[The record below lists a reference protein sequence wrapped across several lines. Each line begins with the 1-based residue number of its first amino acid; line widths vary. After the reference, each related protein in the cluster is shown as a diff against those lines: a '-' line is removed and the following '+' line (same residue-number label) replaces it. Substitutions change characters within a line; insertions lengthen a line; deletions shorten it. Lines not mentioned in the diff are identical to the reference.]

1 MNSTYKVKMLAKSRK
16 SKSQKEFQRTPK
28 EFKDF
33 FKNLATVSLYGD
45 KEKEEL
51 AKLQTSRTTNPH
63 YFSPLSKPQAYP
75 FCPKSKKLNCHV
87 ESR

>member
-1 MNSTYKVKMLAKSRK
+1 MSGTYKVKMLAKSRK
-16 SKSQKEFQRTPK
+16 SKSKKEFQRNPK

-33 FKNLATVSLYGD
+33 LKTLASVSPYRD

-63 YFSPLSKPQAYP
+63 YFSPLSKPQAYSL
-75 FCPKSKKLNCHV
+75 CP
-87 ESR
+87 